1 MSAPAPP
8 SPPVLHPADRTVVV
22 SGALQGSG
30 VLLTDLLILTCA
42 HVVKTGSVHV
52 AHPGSPER
60 TRATVAWIDYRLD
73 VALLQAVE
81 PVRPVP
87 PVRLGVVDTRQA
99 IPGCEIIGFPRV
111 QRYGRDQRLEADQ
124 YTATVLPMAGRVRD
138 LLVCDLDGPP
148 AARPDDEPAALS
160 GLSGGP
166 VFMGDV
172 LLGVARQVPRRRDG
186 RRVECVPLAPVLAAK
201 PFRLVCQ
208 RTGIDLRQERV
219 HGSFPRDLRYEAEY
233 AQALGVAYRRTKIF
247 GLDELSRHD
256 AEWDLDTAYLSLE
269 AQAQAQDRAQ
279 DRTAPAPAPA
289 FAPPLPQRIDALLA
303 DRPRVLLR
311 GEAGAGKTTLLWWL
325 AAHASARTLGD
336 APAPLNGLIPF
347 VVPLRTLRARG
358 GTFPGPAG
366 LSVAAGLPIDTAPEG
381 WAGRVLE
388 SGRALLL
395 VDGLDEVPPQER
407 EQAHSWLSQ
416 LLARYPDTR
425 CVATVR
431 PLAVEPDW
439 LRSEGFGELRL
450 LPMRNEDIQAFV
462 ASWHRAA
469 RLSEDDHER
478 LDELEHDL
486 SRQFD
491 QNATLRDLARTPL
504 LCAVICALHR
514 RRDGFLPETR
524 WKLYRSALEMLLGHR
539 DHRRRIGDPEG
550 IELGVE
556 ESTQL
561 LQRIA
566 VWLVR
571 EGQSEFT
578 REQALR
584 QLGRALAGMER
595 VSAQGPPEKIL
606 THLLNRS
613 GLLQEHTDDTYQFI
627 HRTFQDYL
635 AAKELV
641 EDDHLNELL
650 RHADEEPWQD
660 VILLA
665 AGHCGRR
672 ELAVLVDGLLDAGL
686 KHEDGA
692 TERVDLHVLAA
703 LCAQHAAW
711 LEDRVRERVRRSTA
725 ALYPLLDHDQA
736 KSVARLGPAALD
748 GLPAP
753 ESLPPDDPSIRYM
766 ANLIAEIGGSEALAH
781 ARTWTLAHPQAAHE
795 FTHSWKSFPPEAYA
809 TEVLAHCDLAAS
821 VLLISDRERLRAVR
835 HLPSPHA
842 LSLSRDLPESEIS
855 EALAGKHELES
866 LYISDNQRLADLSC
880 LFPVR
885 EWLTLLSIGGCPD
898 IRDLRPLTEFTAL
911 NVLFLDVAHV
921 PPAHWE
927 QVAGLPDRLA
937 LLDLENLPE
946 DGLGLIPAH
955 PGVTHLGLASDRPFV
970 LAGLGAWSSLTS
982 LKVSRLKNVDEA
994 LAELR
999 AHSGISDIEFRS
1011 FPRPGRPGEAVPV
1024 PSIESLTV
1032 PSPAHGTDLSLLRTL
1047 FPEASHL
1054 TLQASDHTGKLDL
1067 TSLHDWPE
1075 LTVDVRGQEH
1085 RALLGAD
1092 GLGDRLTVVRY

>member
-1 MSAPAPP
+1 MSL
-8 SPPVLHPADRTVVV
+8 PVVHPADRTVVV
-22 SGALQGSG
+22 SAIQQGSG
-30 VLLTDLLILTCA
+30 VLLTDRLVLTCA
-42 HVVKTGSVHV
+42 HVVKSGSVLI
-52 AHPGSPER
+52 AHPAVSDR
-60 TRATVAWIDYRLD
+60 VRATVAWIDYRLD
-73 VALLQAVE
+73 VALLEAVE

-99 IPGCEIIGFPRV
+99 IPDCEITGFPRV

-124 YTATVLPMAGRVRD
+124 YTATVLPLAGRVRD

-172 LLGVARQVPRRRDG
+172 LLGVARQVPQQRDG
-186 RRVECVPLAPVLAAK
+186 RRVECVPLAPVLAAN
-201 PFRLVCQ
+201 PFRLVC
-208 RTGIDLRQERV
+208 RRAGVDLREERV

-233 AQALGVAYRRTKIF
+233 AQALGAKYRRTKIF

-256 AEWDLDTAYLSLE
+256 TEWDLDTAYLSLE
-269 AQAQAQDRAQ
+269 AQAQDRAAQ
-279 DRTAPAPAPA
+279 HPGVTEAS
-289 FAPPLPQRIDALLA
+289 PPLPQRIDALLA

-336 APAPLNGLIPF
+336 ALAPLNGLIPF

-358 GTFPGPAG
+358 VTFPRPAE
-366 LSVAAGLPIDTAPEG
+366 LSGAAGLVVDTPPEG

-395 VDGLDEVPPQER
+395 VDGLDEVPPEER
-407 EQAHSWLSQ
+407 EQTHTWLSQ

-439 LRSEGFGELRL
+439 LRSEGFAELRL

-469 RLSEDDHER
+469 RLSEEADAER
-478 LDELEHDL
+478 LNELERDL
-486 SRQFD
+486 SHQFD
-491 QNATLRDLARTPL
+491 QNPTLRDLARTPL

-539 DHRRRIGDPEG
+539 DHRRRIGNPEG
-550 IELGVE
+550 IDLDVE

-578 REQALR
+578 RDQALR
-584 QLGRALAGMER
+584 QLDRALAGMAR
-595 VSAQGPPEKIL
+595 VRAQGPPERIL

-613 GLLQEHTDDTYQFI
+613 GLIQEHTDDTYQFI

-641 EDDHLNELL
+641 EDDHLGELL

-665 AGHCGRR
+665 SGHCGRR
-672 ELAVLVDGLLDAGL
+672 ELGLLVSGLLDAG
-686 KHEDGA
+686 
-692 TERVDLHVLAA
+692 ERCEPGSVERTDLHVLAA

-711 LEDRVRERVRRSTA
+711 LDGAVRDRVRV
-725 ALYPLLDHDQA
+725 
-736 KSVARLGPAALD
+736 SVARLFPPHGADQRNALARLGQD
-748 GLPAP
+748 ALAVLPQPGDVPVDSA
-753 ESLPPDDPSIRYM
+753 
-766 ANLIAEIGGSEALAH
+766 IAEQAVLLLGLIGGAQAVPV
-781 ARTWTLAHPQAAHE
+781 ARDWARAHPGLGKTMADCWDA
-795 FTHSWKSFPPEAYA
+795 FPPEAFA
-809 TEVLAHCDLAAS
+809 VEVLSHYCLTGAS
-821 VLLISDRERLRAVR
+821 VTITDSQQLKALR
-835 HLPSPHA
+835 HLPSA
-842 LSLSRDLPESEIS
+842 DYLSFGGDFSAAELG
-855 EALAGKHELES
+855 EALHGRAPEFLF
-866 LYISDNQRLADLSC
+866 LAENHRFSDLSVLNGC
-880 LFPVR
+880 GKTLRHLFLR
-885 EWLTLLSIGGCPD
+885 WCPQ
-898 IRDLRPLTEFTAL
+898 IKDLRPLQALSALMTLKLDATHLPPALLGPLADIPALTAL
-911 NVLFLDVAHV
+911 WLICPDVRK
-921 PPAHWE
+921 
-927 QVAGLPDRLA
+927 LSD
-937 LLDLENLPE
+937 
-946 DGLGLIPAH
+946 IPAH
-955 PGVTHLGLASDRPFV
+955 RQVTRLAVETEHPLALDV
-970 LAGLGAWSSLTS
+970 LHAWPALTS
-982 LKVSRLKNVDEA
+982 LELSGTHASLDT
-994 LAELR
+994 LADLR
-999 AHSGISDIEFRS
+999 AHPRITRLELTA
-1011 FPRPGRPGEAVPV
+1011 FPWGSQAAVPV
-1024 PSIESLTV
+1024 DVPSVTDLTV
-1032 PSPAHGTDLSLLRTL
+1032 PSPPHGEDLASVRHS
-1047 FPEASHL
+1047 FPALSHL
-1054 TLQASDHTGKLDL
+1054 VLLVPDTTEVLDL
-1067 TSLHDWPE
+1067 TTLHAWHDLQVTIARPHVPKLVGAAE
-1075 LTVDVRGQEH
+1075 LGE
-1085 RALLGAD
+1085 
-1092 GLGDRLTVVRY
+1092 RLKIDTS